1 MKIDI
6 DYNLI
11 ILGLEK
17 LQEQVNDSLLSHGDI
32 EDEKRLERIGCQI
45 GMFNVLRN
53 NEMKIDIRGD
63 KSLYVTMDDVTFYIE
78 KFGNERIMDS
88 W

>member
-1 MKIDI
+1 MKLDI
-6 DYNLI
+6 DYNVI
-11 ILGLEK
+11 ILALET
-17 LQEQVNDSLLSHGDI
+17 LQEQVNDSLLSHGNI
-32 EDEKRLERIGCQI
+32 EDEKRLERIGNQI

-53 NEMKIDIRGD
+53 NEMKIDIRSD